1 MKMPSISNPL
11 FNVLSLPLLQRGLK
25 YYALLYSLSAGA
37 SPSGNRAV
45 EGRSIEVLSSL
56 FHNIFLTVYQTL
68 NLPT

>member
-25 YYALLYSLSAGA
+25 YYTLLYPLSAGA
-37 SPSGNRAV
+37 SPSGSRGV
-45 EGRSIEVLSSL
+45 EGRSIEDLSSL
-56 FHNIFLTVYQTL
+56 FHNILLTVYQTL